1 MKECRSPA
9 GVHEM
14 IVRAHA
20 WHSVNRCGTKV
31 AALYDSDQLE
41 GGGAGPAA
49 RSLKKKENI
58 KTTFTALSLD

>member
-1 MKECRSPA
+1 
-9 GVHEM
+9 M